1 MVEGDGTLVPA
12 TDDDVMEVEHMLKDD
27 KKDAPS
33 IESMEKFQDY
43 VSDAVLSSRK
53 SGIVGRS
60 SLSESSVGSSQKLN
74 ARLENS
80 AFIQEDKSAAEAPYW
95 SSGQDVT
102 GASGGDS
109 DDSGDIRRKH
119 HRAWTLWEVTKLIEG
134 VSKYGAGRWSEIKRL
149 AFPSYTQRTSVDLKD
164 KWRNLLRACFT
175 QRPAE
180 NRNTRRHNSA
190 PPIPTWVL
198 ARVRELS
205 EMQQA
210 HQRIGGFGST
220 KAARSMARF
229 KYVGARG
236 SMGVSRDPLAAATT
250 YHRPLHLATLGIC
263 STFNVGLGGFETL
276 GSMKIRLCPSHLQ
289 DPESTWSIGGRQ
301 P

>member
-53 SGIVGRS
+53 SGINSLEGS

-74 ARLENS
+74 ARLE
-80 AFIQEDKSAAEAPYW
+80 SAAEAPYW

-149 AFPSYTQRTSVDLKD
+149 AFPSYTQRTSVDLK
-164 KWRNLLRACFT
+164 LVFT

-250 YHRPLHLATLGIC
+250 NHRPLHLATLGIC